1 MKADPI
7 RTRARILSTTFA
19 VAAVLAT
26 AACGESGSSGNGGGS
41 DGGQASG
48 DTCAPVADDQLVVME
63 DDKGL
68 QAADN
73 IIPALETG
81 YAQANPTALD
91 ALDTVSAVLTTED
104 LIGLNAAVDVER
116 RSVTDAAAAYVA
128 DNDLGAGVTGSGAV
142 TVGAA
147 SFTES
152 QILANVYAGALN
164 NAGFTAT
171 VQTVGQREAY
181 LPALQAGQFQVFPEY
196 VGTVAEYLDGNPDEA
211 VVSGDVDASVATLR
225 ELGTPAGLTFGEPAE
240 AQDSNAFAITKTL
253 QEQLGGITTMSELAE
268 ACSDGSLVLGATP
281 ECPTRPFCQIGL
293 EDVYGFTFASLGD
306 YDLGA
311 ATNQALIQGEISMAQ
326 VLSTDPILAQ

>member
-1 MKADPI
+1 M
-7 RTRARILSTTFA
+7 RVRARILTTTFA
-19 VAAVLAT
+19 LTAVLAT
-26 AACGESGSSGNGGGS
+26 AACGESGSSGNGGGGS
-41 DGGQASG
+41 DGGQAAG
-48 DTCAPVADDQLVVME
+48 DTCAPIADDQLVVLE
-63 DDKGL
+63 DDKEL
-68 QAADN
+68 QAVDN
-73 IIPALETG
+73 IIPALETS
-81 YAQANPTALD
+81 YAEANPTALE
-91 ALDTVSAVLTTED
+91 ALNTVSAVLTTED
-104 LIGLNAAVDVER
+104 LVGLNAAVDVER
-116 RSVTDAAAAYVA
+116 QSAIDAAAAYVEE
-128 DNDLGAGVTGSGAV
+128 NDLGSGVTGSGAV

-211 VVSGDVDASVATLR
+211 VVSGDLEPSVETLR
-225 ELGTPAGLTFGEPAE
+225 SLGTPAGLTFGEPAE
-240 AQDSNAFAITKTL
+240 AEDSNAFAITVAL

-268 ACSDGSLVLGATP
+268 ACSDGSLILGATP

-293 EDVYGFTFASLGD
+293 EDVYGFQFASLGD

>member
-1 MKADPI
+1 M
-7 RTRARILSTTFA
+7 RTRARILTTTFA
-19 VAAVLAT
+19 LTAVLAT
-26 AACGESGSSGNGGGS
+26 AACGESGSSGNGGGGS

-48 DTCAPVADDQLVVME
+48 DTCAPIADDQLVVME
-63 DDKGL
+63 DDQEL
-68 QAADN
+68 QAVDN
-73 IIPALETG
+73 IIPALVTS
-81 YAQANPTALD
+81 YAEANPTAIE
-91 ALDTVSAVLTTED
+91 ALNTVSSVLTTED
-104 LIGLNAAVDVER
+104 LVGLNAAVDVER
-116 RSVTDAAAAYVA
+116 QSAIDAAAAYVEE
-128 DNDLGAGVTGSGAV
+128 NDLGSGVTGSGSV

-211 VVSGDVDASVATLR
+211 VVSGDLDSSVETLR
-225 ELGTPAGLTFGEPAE
+225 SLGTPAGLTFGEPAE
-240 AQDSNAFAITKTL
+240 AEDSNAFAITKAL
-253 QEQLGGITTMSELAE
+253 QDELGGITTMSELAE
-268 ACSDGSLVLGATP
+268 ACSDGSLILGATP

-293 EDVYGFTFASLGD
+293 EDVYGFQFASLGD

-326 VLSTDPILAQ
+326 VLSTDPILAN

>member
-1 MKADPI
+1 M
-7 RTRARILSTTFA
+7 RARTLTITFA
-19 VAAVLAT
+19 LTAVLAT
-26 AACGESGSSGNGGGS
+26 AACGESGSSGNGGGGS

-48 DTCAPVADDQLVVME
+48 DTCAPIADDQLVVME
-63 DDKGL
+63 DDQEL
-68 QAADN
+68 QAVDN
-73 IIPALETG
+73 IIPALVTS
-81 YAQANPTALD
+81 YAEANPTAIE
-91 ALDTVSAVLTTED
+91 ALNTVSSVLTTED
-104 LIGLNAAVDVER
+104 LVGLNAAVDVER
-116 RSVTDAAAAYVA
+116 QSAIDAAAAYVE
-128 DNDLGAGVTGSGAV
+128 DNDLGSGVTGSGAV

-211 VVSGDVDASVATLR
+211 VVSGDLDSSVETLR
-225 ELGTPAGLTFGEPAE
+225 SLGTPAGLTFGEPAE
-240 AQDSNAFAITKTL
+240 AEDSNAFAITKAL
-253 QEQLGGITTMSELAE
+253 QDELGGITTMSELAE
-268 ACSDGSLVLGATP
+268 ACSDGSLILGATP

-293 EDVYGFTFASLGD
+293 EDVYGFQFASLGD

>member
-1 MKADPI
+1 M
-7 RTRARILSTTFA
+7 RTRARILTTTFA
-19 VAAVLAT
+19 LTAVLAT
-26 AACGESGSSGNGGGS
+26 AACGESGSSGNGGGGS

-48 DTCAPVADDQLVVME
+48 STCAPVADDQLVVME

-73 IIPALETG
+73 IIPALVTS
-81 YAQANPTALD
+81 YADANPTALD
-91 ALDTVSAVLTTED
+91 ALNTVSAVLTTED

-116 RSVTDAAAAYVA
+116 KSVTDAAAAYVEE
-128 DNDLGAGVTGSGAV
+128 NDLGSGVTGTGAV

-181 LPALQAGQFQVFPEY
+181 LPALEAGQFQVFPEY

-240 AQDSNAFAITKTL
+240 AQDSNAFAITRTL
-253 QEQLGGITTMSELAE
+253 QDQLGGITTMSELAE
-268 ACSDGSLVLGATP
+268 ACSDGSLILGATP

-293 EDVYGFTFASLGD
+293 EDVYGFQFASLGD

>member
-1 MKADPI
+1 M
-7 RTRARILSTTFA
+7 RMRARVLTPFA
-19 VAAVLAT
+19 IAAVLAT
-26 AACGESGSSGNGGGS
+26 AACGESGSSGNGSGGS

-48 DTCAPVADDQLVVME
+48 SACAPIADDNLVVME
-63 DDKGL
+63 DDKEL
-68 QAADN
+68 QAVDN
-73 IIPALETG
+73 IIPALETT
-81 YAQANPTALD
+81 YSEANPTAID
-91 ALDTVSAVLTTED
+91 ALNTVSEVLTTED
-104 LIGLNAAVDVER
+104 LVGLNAAVDVER
-116 RSVTDAAAAYVA
+116 QSVTDAAAAYVEE
-128 DNDLGAGVTGSGAV
+128 NDLGSGVTGSGSV

-225 ELGTPAGLTFGEPAE
+225 ELGTPAGLTFGEPAD

-253 QEQLGGITTMSELAE
+253 QDDLGGITTMSELAE
-268 ACSDGSLVLGATP
+268 ACSDGSLILGATP

>member
-1 MKADPI
+1 M
-7 RTRARILSTTFA
+7 RTSARILTTTFA
-19 VAAVLAT
+19 VATVLAT
-26 AACGESGSSGNGGGS
+26 AACGESGSSGTSAGGG
-41 DGGQASG
+41 GEASG
-48 DTCAPVADDQLVVME
+48 EACAPIAGDQLVVLE

-68 QAADN
+68 QAVDN
-73 IIPALETG
+73 IIPAINTA
-81 YAQANPTALD
+81 YAGSNPGVLD
-91 ALDTVSAVLTTED
+91 VLSSISSVLTTED
-104 LIGLNAAVDVER
+104 LVALNSGVDIER
-116 RSVTDAAAAYVA
+116 KSAEDVAAAYV
-128 DNDLGAGVTGSGAV
+128 DEQGLGADAAAGSGAV
-142 TVGAA
+142 RVGAA
-147 SFTES
+147 GFTES

-211 VVSGDVDASVATLR
+211 VVSGDLDSSVETLR
-225 ELGTPAGLTFGEPAE
+225 SLGTPAGLTFGEPAE
-240 AQDSNAFAITKTL
+240 AEDSNAFAITKAL
-253 QEQLGGITTMSELAE
+253 QDELGGITTMSELAE
-268 ACSDGSLVLGATP
+268 ACSDGSLILGATP

-293 EDVYGFTFASLGD
+293 EDVYGFQFASLGD

>member
-1 MKADPI
+1 M
-7 RTRARILSTTFA
+7 RTRARILTTTFA
-19 VAAVLAT
+19 LTAVLAT
-26 AACGESGSSGNGGGS
+26 AACGESGSSGNGGGGS

-48 DTCAPVADDQLVVME
+48 DTCAPIADDQLVVME
-63 DDKGL
+63 DDQEL
-68 QAADN
+68 QAVDN
-73 IIPALETG
+73 IIPALVTS
-81 YAQANPTALD
+81 YAEANPTAIE
-91 ALDTVSAVLTTED
+91 ALNTVSSVLTTED
-104 LIGLNAAVDVER
+104 LVGLNAAVDVER
-116 RSVTDAAAAYVA
+116 QSAIDAAAAYVE
-128 DNDLGAGVTGSGAV
+128 DNDLGSGVTGSGAV

-211 VVSGDVDASVATLR
+211 VVSGDLDSSVETLR
-225 ELGTPAGLTFGEPAE
+225 SLGTPAGLTFGEPAE
-240 AQDSNAFAITKTL
+240 AEDSNAFAITKAL
-253 QEQLGGITTMSELAE
+253 QDELGGITTMSELAE
-268 ACSDGSLVLGATP
+268 ACSDGSLILGATP

-293 EDVYGFTFASLGD
+293 EDVYGFQFASLGD

>member
-1 MKADPI
+1 M
-7 RTRARILSTTFA
+7 RTRARILTTTFA
-19 VAAVLAT
+19 LTAVLAT
-26 AACGESGSSGNGGGS
+26 AACGESGSSGNGGGGS

-48 DTCAPVADDQLVVME
+48 DTCAPIADDQLVVME
-63 DDKGL
+63 DDKEL
-68 QAADN
+68 QAVDN
-73 IIPALETG
+73 IIPALVTS
-81 YAQANPTALD
+81 YAEANPTAIE
-91 ALDTVSAVLTTED
+91 ALNTVSSVLTTED
-104 LIGLNAAVDVER
+104 LVGLNAAVDVER
-116 RSVTDAAAAYVA
+116 QSAIDAAAAYVE
-128 DNDLGAGVTGSGAV
+128 DNDLGSGVTGSGAV

-211 VVSGDVDASVATLR
+211 VVSGDLDSSVETLR
-225 ELGTPAGLTFGEPAE
+225 SLGTPAGLTFGEPAE
-240 AQDSNAFAITKTL
+240 AEDSNAFAITKAL
-253 QEQLGGITTMSELAE
+253 QDELGGITTMSELAE
-268 ACSDGSLVLGATP
+268 ACSDGSLILGATP

-293 EDVYGFTFASLGD
+293 EDVYGFQFASLGD

>member
-1 MKADPI
+1 MRHRGPPPPVHGVPTRGAPRTKADPI
-7 RTRARILSTTFA
+7 RTRARILSTTVA

-26 AACGESGSSGNGGGS
+26 AACGESGSSGNGSSTG
-41 DGGQASG
+41 GGQASG

-81 YAQANPTALD
+81 YAEANPTAVD
-91 ALDTVSAVLTTED
+91 ALNTVSAVLTTED

-116 RSVTDAAAAYVA
+116 QSVTDAAAAYVTE
-128 DNDLGAGVTGSGAV
+128 NDLGSGVTGSGAV

-211 VVSGDVDASVATLR
+211 VVSGDVEESTATLR

-240 AQDSNAFAITKTL
+240 AQDSNAFAITRTL

-281 ECPTRPFCQIGL
+281 SARPGRSARSGSRRSTASSSPRWATTTWARRPTRR
-293 EDVYGFTFASLGD
+293 
-306 YDLGA
+306 
-311 ATNQALIQGEISMAQ
+311 
-326 VLSTDPILAQ
+326 